1 MMGGGKNLTDQA
13 FKGLEGTAAATKGQ
27 ELQTLIGN
35 MVKEGRVDS
44 SDMRLSQY
52 YQKQFDL
59 TDTLKD
65 HPKEL
70 AEELEKTYKNIFQKE
85 TFNRD
90 LDVRAAQIQ
99 AKIDEKQAVANQWK
113 GAREGFWGYVTEWTT
128 DIEQDQAKAEAEIS
142 ELIKQKNAV
151 YTNAGAPPPTLFNPA
166 NLIAGAFGQSPNF
179 GFQPNLLTPN
189 TFTSGTPTIAP
200 PPPVPVPV
208 PPPAAATNFGDIGK
222 ILERIAFSSNELVKN
237 GNKLFDTTNKAI
249 INGNTIIGQIDK
261 VVTWIDTSHQNNF
274 VKMNSELEQIKTIS
288 TNGYT
293 ELLKRTDATNQL
305 LDTLIGATAEAAA
318 KPINISGKR
327 VSDVMK
333 NVSSRVYG
341 IAGA

>member
-1 MMGGGKNLTDQA
+1 MAVLLGAVKTQPYRNINGKKYTLY
-13 FKGLEGTAAATKGQ
+13 KSGTKETV
-27 ELQTLIGN
+27 LN
-35 MVKEGRVDS
+35 YVKEYGI
-44 SDMRLSQY
+44 
-52 YQKQFDL
+52 
-59 TDTLKD
+59 
-65 HPKEL
+65 P
-70 AEELEKTYKNIFQKE
+70 
-85 TFNRD
+85 
-90 LDVRAAQIQ
+90 
-99 AKIDEKQAVANQWK
+99 
-113 GAREGFWGYVTEWTT
+113 
-128 DIEQDQAKAEAEIS
+128 
-142 ELIKQKNAV
+142 KNA
-151 YTNAGAPPPTLFNPA
+151 YY
-166 NLIAGAFGQSPNF
+166 
-179 GFQPNLLTPN
+179 
-189 TFTSGTPTIAP
+189 
-200 PPPVPVPV
+200 
-208 PPPAAATNFGDIGK
+208 
-222 ILERIAFSSNELVKN
+222 RIVKN